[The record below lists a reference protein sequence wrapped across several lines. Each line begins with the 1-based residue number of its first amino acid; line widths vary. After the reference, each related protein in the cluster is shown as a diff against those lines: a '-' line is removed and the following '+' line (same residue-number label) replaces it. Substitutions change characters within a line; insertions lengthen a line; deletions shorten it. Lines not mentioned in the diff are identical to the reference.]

1 MRKSK
6 LIKDILKN
14 SKLFKGV
21 EDNILD
27 EIVRNTDIIDFEKGK
42 TIIWK
47 GEETTDLYIILEGK
61 VNVITFDEKGNE
73 LILATFSK
81 GDFVGELSLIDGK
94 PRSMSVETLTDTK
107 VAVIRR
113 NYFLKTIEKYPTLC
127 LQLAKNL
134 AERIRKTDEI
144 LESLAFLDVK
154 RRIVKYIKDYGIFE
168 NQKIY
173 KIKKISHSELAK
185 RIGSSREAVS
195 KAIKSLSEKGIIEE
209 RDNCFIL
216 KANSIYEE

>member
-1 MRKSK
+1 MKE
-6 LIKDILKN
+6 LLKN
-14 SKLFKGV
+14 NKLFKYV
-21 EDNILD
+21 EDNILE
-27 EIVRNTDIIDFEKGK
+27 EITKNADILNFEKGQI
-42 TIIWK
+42 IIWK
-47 GEETTDLYIILEGK
+47 GDQTTDLYIILKGK

-73 LILATFSK
+73 LIITTLSK

-94 PRSMSVETLTDTK
+94 PRSMSVETLTDTQ

-113 NYFLKTIEKYPTLC
+113 NFFLKAIEKYPQLC

-134 AERIRKTDEI
+134 VERIRKTDEI

-154 RRIVKYIKDYGIFE
+154 RRIVKYIKDNGIFE
-168 NQKIY
+168 NNKIY
-173 KIKKISHSELAK
+173 KINKISHSELAK

-209 RDNCFIL
+209 KDNCFIL